1 VESSDRRGRRKIA
14 KIIKKISQRINADR
28 RGLGIEVKSQD
39 LTTAR
44 KRRKQFAFGG
54 NGNQRSYLPVNRQAG
69 Y

>member
-1 VESSDRRGRRKIA
+1 VGWNRVIAAVAGNRKDHKENFA
-14 KIIKKISQRINADR
+14 ADQ